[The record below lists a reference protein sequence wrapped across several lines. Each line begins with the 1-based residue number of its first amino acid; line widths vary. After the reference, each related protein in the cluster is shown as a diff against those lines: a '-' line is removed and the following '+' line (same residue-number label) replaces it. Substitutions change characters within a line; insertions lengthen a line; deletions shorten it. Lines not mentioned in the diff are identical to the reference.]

1 MSRLAAPLAAALAL
15 SLAAPDVLAAGG
27 AGPRAMAS
35 WTAPGYGQ
43 PALAALDTA
52 QDPAPVTEPGPQPA
66 PQPYA
71 DPSAPQPAPAPVA
84 EGPQPYA
91 DPSAGGTAP
100 GTVAP
105 PPTRSRRKGLMI
117 GGWVMFGS
125 SYLVTA
131 FISAIVADSC
141 RALDERGCRNAALL
155 SMIPVVG
162 PWMAIS
168 QMQTELITPKVFMIF
183 PGAIQLAGLAMGI
196 AGTVQ
201 FVRDGREPRYVD
213 AGGFKLTPNL
223 RLGVTPTRFNDG
235 GTIQLGYRF

>member
-1 MSRLAAPLAAALAL
+1 MTRLAAPLAVALAV
-15 SLAAPDVLAAGG
+15 SLAAPEALAAGG
-27 AGPRAMAS
+27 TGPRAMAS
-35 WTAPGYGQ
+35 WSGPGYGQ
-43 PALAALDTA
+43 PVLAKLDTA
-52 QDPAPVTEPGPQPA
+52 QDPVPAPETG

-71 DPSAPQPAPAPVA
+71 DPSAPATTPPPPTA

-91 DPSAGGTAP
+91 DPSAAGGTQSGIVA
-100 GTVAP
+100 AP
-105 PPTRSRRKGLMI
+105 PPAPRSRRKGLMI

-125 SYLVTA
+125 SYLATA

-141 RALDERGCRNAALL
+141 RALDERGCRNAAFL

-168 QMQTELITPKVFMIF
+168 QMQTDLITPKVFMVF

-213 AGGFKLTPNL
+213 ANGFKLTPNL
-223 RLGVTPTRFNDG
+223 RLGVVPTRFHDG
-235 GTIQLGYRF
+235 GTVQLGYRF

>member
-1 MSRLAAPLAAALAL
+1 MTRLAAPLAAALAL
-15 SLAAPDVLAAGG
+15 SLAAPDVLAAGS
-27 AGPRAMAS
+27 GPRAMAS

-43 PALAALDTA
+43 PALASLDLA
-52 QDPAPVTEPGPQPA
+52 QDPVTETGPQPA
-66 PQPYA
+66 AAPEPYA
-71 DPSAPQPAPAPVA
+71 DPSAPQPAPVA

-91 DPSAGGTAP
+91 DPGAAGAAAP
-100 GTVAP
+100 TP
-105 PPTRSRRKGLMI
+105 QPRSRRKGLMI

-162 PWMAIS
+162 PWMAIT
-168 QMQTELITPKVFMIF
+168 QMQTELITPKVFMVF
-183 PGAIQLAGLAMGI
+183 PGAVQLAGLAMGI

-213 AGGFKLTPNL
+213 ANGFKLTPNL
-223 RLGVTPTRFNDG
+223 RLGVVPTRFNDG
-235 GTIQLGYRF
+235 GTVQLGYRF